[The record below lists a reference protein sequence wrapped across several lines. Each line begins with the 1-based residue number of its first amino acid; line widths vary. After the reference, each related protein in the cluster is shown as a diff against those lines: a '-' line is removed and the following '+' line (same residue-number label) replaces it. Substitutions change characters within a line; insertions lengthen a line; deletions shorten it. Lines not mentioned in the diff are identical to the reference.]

1 MGWITVYI
9 RGKSGC
15 EVEVLKNLEHSGLL
29 FMPGETN
36 EKGLSLFWIDE
47 KEDLRDF
54 KKAIGSKT
62 IFKYRIRFFT
72 NVEEFVESKHNAHVD
87 EPFPQNR
94 ASAMQELNAWYE
106 AKNR

>member
-15 EVEVLKNLEHSGLL
+15 EDEVLKNLGQSGFK
-29 FMPGETN
+29 FMPGATN
-36 EKGLSLFWIDE
+36 ERGLTLFWIDE
-47 KEDLRDF
+47 TEDLRDF

-72 NVEEFVESKHNAHVD
+72 NVEDFIESKHNKIAKESYD
-87 EPFPQNR
+87 QNR
-94 ASAMQELNAWYE
+94 ASVMKELNSWYE
-106 AKNR
+106 AQNR